1 VRGKIV
7 FLVIAAMLLVLVW
20 LVGTRSRDA
29 HVMPA
34 PRVEEA
40 AAPSA
45 SQQAAAPTDSAPTGQ
60 ASAEGGSVANAEKD
74 ASGAAADAR
83 VAALDRAVRVVAPS
97 WELAAALLV
106 ANGGRMT
113 ADGSAVRAS
122 GIEATVD
129 VVAAERDVEAR
140 LARGGGDADGA
151 DVAVVPLPDF
161 VASYERLRALE
172 PRVFYVAGWSHGREV
187 LLGLRDGMLAKPI
200 APAGDV
206 AVVAADTSSEV
217 LALFALDEAGQP
229 PTKVRLGGD
238 PQNAAYAA
246 VVRPLSGDRPSGAPA
261 KVLLS
266 TAEAAQ
272 LVPFVAVAAR
282 GFVEAHRD
290 ALASL
295 LKAWS
300 RGSTALFD
308 DVPSAARRIASEP
321 GAPEPAALLERLG
334 WVSPVHPIDVAV
346 ALGISGSGTATV
358 GALFA
363 LDWRLLR
370 DAGVLTSPAP
380 STPPVTKEP
389 FATAFPETTGGEGGP
404 INVRPAAPD
413 ARVILAHRTDKPD
426 AQSTIDDF
434 AFLSAVFG
442 QSPVRVATS
451 RDGVT
456 VIAVLSAP

>member
-1 VRGKIV
+1 MRGKIV
-7 FLVIAAMLLVLVW
+7 FVVIAAMLLVLVW
-20 LVGTRSRDA
+20 LVGTRTRDA
-29 HVMPA
+29 HVMPK

-40 AAPSA
+40 ASPSA
-45 SQQAAAPTDSAPTGQ
+45 TQQATAPETAAEAGAVANVERDAAAAAP
-60 ASAEGGSVANAEKD
+60 
-74 ASGAAADAR
+74 DAR
-83 VAALDRAVRVVAPS
+83 VASLDRAVRVVAPS
-97 WELAAALLV
+97 WEIAAALLV

-113 ADGSAVRAS
+113 ADGSAVRAG

-151 DVAVVPLPDF
+151 DVGVVPLPDF

-172 PRVFYVAGWSHGREV
+172 PQVFHVAGWSHGREV
-187 LLGLRDGMLAKPI
+187 LLGARDGMLAKPI
-200 APAGDV
+200 TPTGDV

-238 PQNAAYAA
+238 PQSAAYAA
-246 VVRPLSGDRPSGAPA
+246 VVRPLPGDRPAGAPS

-266 TAEAAQ
+266 TAEASR

-290 ALASL
+290 ALVAL
-295 LKAWS
+295 LRAWA

-308 DVPSAARRIASEP
+308 DVPSAARRIANEP

-334 WVSPVHPIDVAV
+334 WVTPAQPADAAI
-346 ALGISGSGTATV
+346 ALGDSGSASATV

-380 STPPVTKEP
+380 STPPVAKGP
-389 FATAFPETTGGEGGP
+389 FAAAFPETAGGAGAP
-404 INVRPAAPD
+404 SSAQRTPAPD
-413 ARVILAHRTDKPD
+413 ARVLLARHSDKPD
-426 AQSTIDDF
+426 AQATNDDV
-434 AFLSAVFG
+434 AWLSAIFEAC
-442 QSPVRVATS
+442 PVRVAT
-451 RDGVT
+451 RAGAT
-456 VIAVLSAP
+456 VIEVLSPP

>member
-1 VRGKIV
+1 VRGKVV
-7 FLVIAAMLLVLVW
+7 FVVIAGMLLVLVW

-34 PRVEEA
+34 PHAEEA

-45 SQQAAAPTDSAPTGQ
+45 SQLAPAPE
-60 ASAEGGSVANAEKD
+60 APAEAGAVANVEKD
-74 ASGAAADAR
+74 AAPAAADAR

-113 ADGSAVRAS
+113 TDGSAVRAG

-151 DVAVVPLPDF
+151 DVAVVLLPDF

-172 PRVFYVAGWSHGREV
+172 PQVFHVAGWSHGREV
-187 LLGLRDGMLAKPI
+187 LLGARDGMLAKPI
-200 APAGDV
+200 ASPLAGGAPASDV
-206 AVVAADTSSEV
+206 ALVAADTSSEV

-229 PTKVRLGGD
+229 PTRVRLGGD
-238 PQNAAYAA
+238 PQNAAYSA
-246 VVRPLSGDRPSGAPA
+246 VVRPLSGDRPSGAPS

-266 TAEAAQ
+266 TAEAAR

-290 ALASL
+290 TLASL
-295 LKAWS
+295 LRAWS

-334 WVSPVHPIDVAV
+334 WVTPTQPADAAI
-346 ALGISGSGTATV
+346 ALGISGSSAVTV
-358 GALFA
+358 GALFG

-380 STPPVTKEP
+380 LPAPVAKEP
-389 FATAFPETTGGEGGP
+389 FAAAFPNMTGGPTGAQP
-404 INVRPAAPD
+404 TAPPD
-413 ARVILAHRTDKPD
+413 ARVLLARRADKPD
-426 AQSTIDDF
+426 AQTTNDDVTW
-434 AFLSAVFG
+434 LSGVFEPC
-442 QSPVRVATS
+442 SVRVAT
-451 RDGVT
+451 RAGAT
-456 VIAVLSAP
+456 VIEVLSPP

>member
-1 VRGKIV
+1 MRGKIV
-7 FLVIAAMLLVLVW
+7 FVGIAAMLLVLVW

-45 SQQAAAPTDSAPTGQ
+45 SQQASAPETP
-60 ASAEGGSVANAEKD
+60 AEAGSVAVAERD
-74 ASGAAADAR
+74 AAPVAADAR
-83 VAALDRAVRVVAPS
+83 AATLDRAVRVVAPS

-113 ADGSAVRAS
+113 ADGSAVRAG

-151 DVAVVPLPDF
+151 DVGVVPLPDF

-172 PRVFYVAGWSHGREV
+172 PLVFHVAGWSHGREV
-187 LLGLRDGMLAKPI
+187 LLGARDGMLAKPI
-200 APAGDV
+200 APTGDV

-246 VVRPLSGDRPSGAPA
+246 VVRPLSGDRPAGAPS

-266 TAEAAQ
+266 TAEATR

-282 GFVEAHRD
+282 GFVEGHRD
-290 ALASL
+290 ALATL
-295 LKAWS
+295 LRAWA
-300 RGSTALFD
+300 RGSKTLFD
-308 DVPSAARRIASEP
+308 DVPSAARRIANEP

-334 WVSPVHPIDVAV
+334 WVTPAQPIDGAI
-346 ALGISGSGTATV
+346 ALGISGSDAATV
-358 GALFA
+358 GALFG

-380 STPPVTKEP
+380 ATPPVARGP
-389 FATAFPETTGGEGGP
+389 FAAAFPETTGGEGGP
-404 INVRPAAPD
+404 SGVQRPAAPD
-413 ARVILAHRTDKPD
+413 ARVLLARRADKVD
-426 AQSTIDDF
+426 AQATTDEYEW
-434 AFLSAVFG
+434 LTAVFEAC
-442 QSPVRVATS
+442 PVRVAS
-451 RDGVT
+451 RQGAA
-456 VIAVLSAP
+456 VIEVLSPP

>member
-1 VRGKIV
+1 VKGKVV
-7 FLVIAAMLLVLVW
+7 FVVIGAMLLVLLW

-34 PRVEEA
+34 ARVDEA
-40 AAPSA
+40 AAPGA
-45 SQQAAAPTDSAPTGQ
+45 SQQATAPETPLEAGAVASVERPAAPAT
-60 ASAEGGSVANAEKD
+60 
-74 ASGAAADAR
+74 ADAR
-83 VAALDRAVRVVAPS
+83 APSLDRAVRVVAPS
-97 WELAAALLV
+97 WELVAALLV

-172 PRVFYVAGWSHGREV
+172 PQVFHVYGWSHGREV
-187 LLGLRDGMLAKPI
+187 LLGARDGMLAKPI
-200 APAGDV
+200 APASDV
-206 AVVAADTSSEV
+206 AVVAADNSSEV

-229 PTKVRLGGD
+229 PTRVRLGGD

-246 VVRPLSGDRPSGAPA
+246 VVRPLSGDRPSGAPS

-266 TAEAAQ
+266 TAEASR
-272 LVPFVAVAAR
+272 LIPFVAVAAR

-295 LKAWS
+295 LRAWS
-300 RGSTALFD
+300 RGSTALLD
-308 DVPSAARRIASEP
+308 DVPSAARRIANEP

-334 WVSPVHPIDVAV
+334 WVTPAQPIDAAI
-346 ALGISGSGTATV
+346 ALGVSGSAAVTV
-358 GALFA
+358 GALVG

-380 STPPVTKEP
+380 STSPVAKEP
-389 FATAFPETTGGEGGP
+389 FAAAFPETKGGQGGP
-404 INVRPAAPD
+404 TNAQRPASPD
-413 ARVILAHRTDKPD
+413 ARVLLARHGDKPD
-426 AQSTIDDF
+426 AQTTNDDV
-434 AFLSAVFG
+434 AWLSGIFEPC
-442 QSPVRVATS
+442 PVCVAT
-451 RDGVT
+451 RGGAT
-456 VIAVLSAP
+456 VMEVLSPP

>member
-1 VRGKIV
+1 VRGKV
-7 FLVIAAMLLVLVW
+7 AFVVVAGMLLVLLW
-20 LVGTRSRDA
+20 LIGTRSRDA

-34 PRVEEA
+34 PHADEA

-45 SQQAAAPTDSAPTGQ
+45 SEQATAPEAPAEAGAVANVEKEASVVATDARAAALG
-60 ASAEGGSVANAEKD
+60 
-74 ASGAAADAR
+74 
-83 VAALDRAVRVVAPS
+83 RAVRVVAPS

-113 ADGSAVRAS
+113 ADGSAVRAG

-172 PRVFYVAGWSHGREV
+172 PQVFHVAGWSHGREV
-187 LLGLRDGMLAKPI
+187 LLGARDGMLAKPI
-200 APAGDV
+200 TPAGDV

-246 VVRPLSGDRPSGAPA
+246 VTRPLSGDRPSGAPA

-266 TAEAAQ
+266 TAEAAR

-300 RGSTALFD
+300 RGSTTLSE

-334 WVSPVHPIDVAV
+334 WVSPAQPIDAAI
-346 ALGISGSGTATV
+346 ALGVSGSGAATV
-358 GALFA
+358 SALFG

-380 STPPVTKEP
+380 ATAPVAKEP
-389 FATAFPETTGGEGGP
+389 FAAAFPETTGGAGGLANTP
-404 INVRPAAPD
+404 RATTPDVRVLL
-413 ARVILAHRTDKPD
+413 ARRADKPD
-426 AQSTIDDF
+426 AQATNDDV
-434 AFLSAVFG
+434 AWLSGIFE
-442 QSPVRVATS
+442 PCPLRVAT
-451 RDGVT
+451 RGGAT
-456 VIAVLSAP
+456 VIEVLAPP

>member
-7 FLVIAAMLLVLVW
+7 FVVIAAMLLVLVW

-34 PRVEEA
+34 PRVEKA

-45 SQQAAAPTDSAPTGQ
+45 SQQATVPETP
-60 ASAEGGSVANAEKD
+60 AEAGTVANVEKD
-74 ASGAAADAR
+74 AAPVATEAR
-83 VAALDRAVRVVAPS
+83 AAALDRAVRVVAPS

-113 ADGSAVRAS
+113 ADGSAVRAG

-151 DVAVVPLPDF
+151 DVAVVPLPDL

-172 PRVFYVAGWSHGREV
+172 PQVFHVAGWSHGREV
-187 LLGLRDGMLAKPI
+187 LLGARDGMLAKPI
-200 APAGDV
+200 TPASDV

-229 PTKVRLGGD
+229 PTRVRLGGD

-246 VVRPLSGDRPSGAPA
+246 VVRPLSGDRPSGAPS

-266 TAEAAQ
+266 TAEAAR
-272 LVPFVAVAAR
+272 LVPFVVVAAR

-300 RGSTALFD
+300 HGSTALSD
-308 DVPSAARRIASEP
+308 DVPSAARRITSEP

-334 WVSPVHPIDVAV
+334 WVTPAQPIDAAI
-346 ALGISGSGTATV
+346 ALGLSGSGAVTV

-380 STPPVTKEP
+380 STAPVAKDP
-389 FATAFPETTGGEGGP
+389 FAAAFPETTRGEGGP
-404 INVRPAAPD
+404 TNALRPAPPD
-413 ARVILAHRTDKPD
+413 ARVLLARRADKPD
-426 AQSTIDDF
+426 AQTANDDV
-434 AFLSAVFG
+434 AWLSGIFESC
-442 QSPVRVATS
+442 QVRVAT
-451 RDGVT
+451 RAGAT
-456 VIAVLSAP
+456 VIEVLSPP

>member
-1 VRGKIV
+1 MRGKIAFV
-7 FLVIAAMLLVLVW
+7 VVAVMLLALLW

-34 PRVEEA
+34 PRGEEA

-45 SQQAAAPTDSAPTGQ
+45 SQSVAAPEAVPE
-60 ASAEGGSVANAEKD
+60 AGSVAAVEKD
-74 ASGAAADAR
+74 AAPASPDAR
-83 VAALDRAVRVVAPS
+83 VATLDRAVRVVAPS

-113 ADGSAVRAS
+113 ADGSAVRAG

-151 DVAVVPLPDF
+151 DVAIVPLPDF

-172 PRVFYVAGWSHGREV
+172 PQVFHVAGWSHGREV
-187 LLGLRDGMLAKPI
+187 LLGARDGMLAKPI
-200 APAGDV
+200 TPTGDV

-246 VVRPLSGDRPSGAPA
+246 VVRPLSGDRPSGAPS

-266 TAEAAQ
+266 TAEAAR

-282 GFVEAHRD
+282 GFVDAHRD

-295 LKAWS
+295 LRAWS
-300 RGSTALFD
+300 RGSKSLSD

-321 GAPEPAALLERLG
+321 GAPDPAALLERLG
-334 WVSPVHPIDVAV
+334 WVTPAEPIDVAI
-346 ALGISGSGTATV
+346 ALGISGSGAANV
-358 GALFA
+358 GALFG

-380 STPPVTKEP
+380 STPPVARDP
-389 FATAFPETTGGEGGP
+389 FATAFPETTGGEGAP
-404 INVRPAAPD
+404 STAQRPAAPD
-413 ARVILAHRTDKPD
+413 ARVLLARRADKPD
-426 AQSTIDDF
+426 AQTTNDDV
-434 AFLSAVFG
+434 AWLSAIFEPC
-442 QSPVRVATS
+442 PVRVATRAGS
-451 RDGVT
+451 T
-456 VIAVLSAP
+456 VIEVLSPP